1 MITQIKLYKNG
12 DSSINTEFNL
22 RSNQKVE
29 EMKKEIS
36 EKLRLTGYQKMRFFN
51 VTGVEIFVDDF
62 VYIKNGDILYVSKGN

>member
-1 MITQIKLYKNG
+1 MI
-12 DSSINTEFNL
+12 
-22 RSNQKVE
+22 
-29 EMKKEIS
+29 KEIS